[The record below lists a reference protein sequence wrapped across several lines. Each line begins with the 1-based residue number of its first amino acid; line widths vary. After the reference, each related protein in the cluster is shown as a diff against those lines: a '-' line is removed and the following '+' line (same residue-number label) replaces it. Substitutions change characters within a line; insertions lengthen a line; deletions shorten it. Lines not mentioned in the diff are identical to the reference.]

1 MNTHKLFQKFN
12 GVIRLTD
19 SKREKFK
26 TSRSALRDKINKF
39 FEEKALE
46 KTGISSSR
54 LFSVTN

>member
-19 SKREKFK
+19 SKREKLK
-26 TSRSALRDKINKF
+26 TSRKALRDKIKKF
-39 FEEKALE
+39 SRKKVG

-54 LFSVTN
+54 FFPVKN